1 MKILILGATGQIGR
15 ILLRHLINRRE
26 ELAIKSLGVT
36 YRSNNSILN
45 LPSQIDYLKLDIM
58 DSSKINKIF
67 KEIKYDVVINLLHD
81 TSKEFN
87 QSKEFSKKIKIMYQ
101 NILKII
107 NRVEASRVLFSSSGA
122 VYGMDTSK
130 KNGFDEQDI
139 DVNSITISLDNYS
152 QSKLYFEKKLNDW
165 SMLNKKRSYLIFR
178 VFSVYGE
185 DSRKDA
191 YHALTEFADLRRS
204 GKDIIVK
211 SPQTTRSYLHLDDL
225 SDWIIKLIDHRK
237 NLILNFSSNNI
248 YSMKELAKLV
258 SSTQCNYKKINFKI
272 ESDGTLPTRYF
283 GSNYLRK
290 SLGLEETQDF
300 KQSIKDQINKN

>member
-15 ILLRHLINRRE
+15 NLLKHLVNKRE

-36 YRSNNSILN
+36 YRSNHSILN
-45 LPSQIDYLKLDIM
+45 LPSHIDYFKFDIM
-58 DSSKINKIF
+58 DGSKINKIF

-87 QSKEFSKKIKIMYQ
+87 QSKEFSEKIKTMYK
-101 NILKII
+101 NIFKVIDF
-107 NRVEASRVLFSSSGA
+107 VKASRVLFSSSGA

-130 KNGFDEQDI
+130 ENGFDEQDI
-139 DVNSITISLDNYS
+139 DINSKKISLDNYS
-152 QSKLYFEKKLNDW
+152 QSKLYFEQKLNDW
-165 SMLNKKRSYLIFR
+165 SLLNKKRTYLIFR

-211 SPQTTRSYLHLDDL
+211 SPLTTRSYLHLDDL
-225 SDWIIKLIDHRK
+225 SDWVIKLIDHKK
-237 NLILNFSSNNI
+237 NQILNFSSDNI
-248 YSMKELAKLV
+248 YSMRELAKLV
-258 SSTQCNYKKINFKI
+258 SSTQCDYKKVNLKI
-272 ESDGTLPTRYF
+272 ESDGTLPTRYY
-283 GSNYLRK
+283 GSNYLRE
-290 SLGLEETQDF
+290 SLGLREAKDF
-300 KQSIKDQINKN
+300 VQSIKDQINKS